1 MNLFTGKLIS
11 PTNLEQSS
19 LNLLPK
25 SNLTR
30 RGSSSSL
37 LSIMNSSGDP
47 HIRVCKDCKMLLNR
61 RDQQIEDKQSKP
73 ILSQFYE
80 RMRQH
85 MKEVERLTPLYYQ
98 MSDSLRYSYFK
109 FTIKLIFNSIFMFSL
124 GETNYN
130 LKDAQELKIKLT
142 KLAESVDSIRS
153 VLKTSRVT
161 FFSIE

>member
-25 SNLTR
+25 SNLTL
-30 RGSSSSL
+30 RGSNTSL
-37 LSIMNSSGDP
+37 LSIINSSGDS
-47 HIRVCKDCKMLLNR
+47 IRVCKDCKMLLNR

-109 FTIKLIFNSIFMFSL
+109 FTIKLIFNSIFMFSM

-153 VLKTSRVT
+153 VLKTSKVM

>member
-1 MNLFTGKLIS
+1 MIFKRFIEKFFKRFIENIFKRFIVLKSDPNYDRNLILINLFTGKLIS

-85 MKEVERLTPLYYQ
+85 MKEVEKLMPLYYQ
-98 MSDSLRYSYFK
+98 MSDSLRYLYFK
-109 FTIKLIFNSIFMFSL
+109 LTIK
-124 GETNYN
+124 
-130 LKDAQELKIKLT
+130 
-142 KLAESVDSIRS
+142 
-153 VLKTSRVT
+153 
-161 FFSIE
+161 